1 VTVFR
6 RTLRSRRRSL
16 LGWAL
21 GMLAL
26 IAVTVAAYPSIAG
39 QTTFD
44 DMISDYPDFV
54 QEILGLGSG
63 LSISEPAGYLNSQF
77 FSNMLPLLFI
87 IFLISFAVRETATD
101 EKEGTLDL
109 VAAHPVERTRL
120 LTEKG
125 LAMLAA
131 GLGLSLI
138 ATLTFVASAPVFD
151 MSEVGAD
158 RLFAATISVFLVGVV
173 FGGLAFAVGAATGS
187 RGISLGVAS
196 GLAVASYILWGLA
209 PLISAI
215 EPAQALSPFFWA
227 LAGDPI
233 LNGVQAGNVL
243 LLLGVGLAFMAA
255 GVWAFE
261 RRDLK
266 V

>member
-1 VTVFR
+1 MIVFG

-16 LGWAL
+16 IGWAL

-26 IAVTVAAYPSIAG
+26 IAITVGAYPSIAG
-39 QTTFD
+39 QSTFD
-44 DMISDYPDFV
+44 DMIEDYPEFV

-87 IFLISFAVRETATD
+87 IFLVSFAVRETATD
-101 EKEGTLDL
+101 EREGTLDL
-109 VAAHPVERTRL
+109 VAAHPILRTRL
-120 LTEKG
+120 MVAKAA
-125 LAMLAA
+125 AMLAA
-131 GLGLSLI
+131 GFGLALI
-138 ATLTFVASAPVFD
+138 AVLTFVLTAPLFD

-158 RLFAATISVFLVGVV
+158 RLFGATISVFLVGVV
-173 FGGLAFAVGAATGS
+173 FGGLAYAIGAATGS
-187 RGISLGVAS
+187 RGIALGISA
-196 GLAVASYILWGLA
+196 GLAVATYILFGLA
-209 PLISAI
+209 PLIDAI
-215 EPAQALSPFFWA
+215 GPLEVLSPFFWA

-233 LNGVQAGNVL
+233 LNGVQAGNA
-243 LLLGVGLAFMAA
+243 LGMLAVGIGFIAV
-255 GVWAFE
+255 GIWVFE